1 MTERLNR
8 TPAARLIARFGA
20 RALADWS
27 GRHVTRVYAWTWPL
41 SKGGTGGLVPL
52 RVRQSIREG
61 ARAEGH
67 EIELHEF
74 EPQADEIYDLG
85 EAA

>member
-1 MTERLNR
+1 MKERLNR

-20 RALADWS
+20 AALAHWS
-27 GRHVTRVYAWTWPL
+27 GRHVSRVYAWTWPL

-67 EIELHEF
+67 EIALHEF
-74 EPQADEIYDLG
+74 EPMADEVYDLG